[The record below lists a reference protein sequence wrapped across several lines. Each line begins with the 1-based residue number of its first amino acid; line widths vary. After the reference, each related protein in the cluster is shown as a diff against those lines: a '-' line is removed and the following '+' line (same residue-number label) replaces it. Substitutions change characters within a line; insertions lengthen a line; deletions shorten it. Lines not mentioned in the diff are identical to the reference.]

1 MLKDKLE
8 QGETD
13 ATDISELASAL
24 DPKALKFLQAAK
36 ISEIKAEVSQLVCNR
51 EPNRSS
57 SASQNV
63 PPTAKKKA

>member
-1 MLKDKLE
+1 VSLPQLC
-8 QGETD
+8 
-13 ATDISELASAL
+13 ILYNIHV
-24 DPKALKFLQAAK
+24 PKAIKFLQAAK
-36 ISEIKAEVSQLVCNR
+36 ISEIKAKLKEQVSQLVCNR